1 MLLYSASEKAQ
12 YSKKLCIVWIS
23 SQWVSYVSWKA
34 QSILAD
40 SSPKAGYNQKE
51 ER

>member
-1 MLLYSASEKAQ
+1 MLLHSASEKAQ

-23 SQWVSYVSWKA
+23 SQWASCQLESSIY
-34 QSILAD
+34 ILAD

-51 ER
+51 QR